1 MGCGGEEQG
10 SCRGVKGSSVTH
22 GRSQLCLLQQLLRP
36 KFGIQILGF
45 FLEEH
50 FSLKYMAKKAGE
62 GSKENCNPKCISA
75 LENLEE
81 VEKRN
86 IFALLFTR

>member
-1 MGCGGEEQG
+1 
-10 SCRGVKGSSVTH
+10 
-22 GRSQLCLLQQLLRP
+22 
-36 KFGIQILGF
+36 
-45 FLEEH
+45 
-50 FSLKYMAKKAGE
+50 MAKKAGE